1 MSWVSTR
8 RLQYF
13 YNKIK
18 ENYYNETEV
27 DTKVDGLNSSISS
40 EAAARQDAD
49 IALQNTIINNIQ
61 TAIKT
66 AIDEELSAK
75 QAADTTL

>member
-40 EAAARQDAD
+40 EATARQNADAQKVD
-49 IALQNTIINNIQ
+49 KVTTASRVYGTDENGDQTTYDFNALF
-61 TAIKT
+61 TA
-66 AIDEELSAK
+66 
-75 QAADTTL
+75 

>member
-8 RLQYF
+8 RLKYF

-18 ENYYNETEV
+18 ENYYNKIEV

-40 EAAARQDAD
+40 EATARQDAD
-49 IALQNTIINNIQ
+49 IALQNTIINDIQ
-61 TAIKT
+61 TAIQT
-66 AIDEELSAK
+66 AIDAK
-75 QAADTTL
+75 VSTRQAADTTL